1 MARVPRRARAGIGRL
16 IRQAPIRPQVVTVPQ
31 PSEQAPFSCV
41 FHDVGHARP
50 SITLDVYAHEFE
62 QAQHADDV
70 AAKLTAAFGGIL

>member
-1 MARVPRRARAGIGRL
+1 
-16 IRQAPIRPQVVTVPQ
+16 VTVPQ